1 MSEISGANVGWLG
14 FGGISGGTLGMP
26 GLFGT
31 PTGEETK
38 NESTMKRK
46 DSEAENAGQPAAVWP
61 NKVPRRIEPVSVA
74 SSSTARPPA
83 APPLPEERP
92 ADMVGNDDDSEVDPA
107 HLEELRQLSEEQQQA
122 LIDDYF
128 AKKEAHDDAVRML
141 ERGSD
146 RRRLGDFHKAMVPER
161 LAEEREILNE
171 LREARADV
179 DDFSALME
187 DALRDYE
194 EELLEMHEEAIRA
207 WTEAADEV
215 EAAGFS
221 GVELERQYEANR
233 ARGRR
238 RARAAG
244 GAEGGEE
251 GGEED
256 EDEDEDEDE
265 GMELEDCQGHVS
277 ATTGELCRKCRA
289 RHALM
294 ATDLAEAERGLCYV
308 CAAEAELDA
317 RAPVAKKHGKVSA
330 ADCVGLRLS
339 ASDGV

>member
-26 GLFGT
+26 GMFGT

-38 NESTMKRK
+38 KESTMKRK
-46 DSEAENAGQPAAVWP
+46 DAEAENAGQPAAVWP

-83 APPLPEERP
+83 APPMPEERP

-171 LREARADV
+171 LREARAGV

-194 EELLEMHEEAIRA
+194 EALLEVHEEAIRA
-207 WTEAADEV
+207 WAEAADEL

-221 GVELERQYEANR
+221 VIELERKYARGRVRDDARRMHVLITAPPSSPQVRGEPSTR
-233 ARGRR
+233 PPPGTRRGRR
-238 RARAAG
+238 RGRRG
-244 GAEGGEE
+244 GRRGG
-251 GGEED
+251 GG
-256 EDEDEDEDE
+256 
-265 GMELEDCQGHVS
+265 GGGRGHG
-277 ATTGELCRKCRA
+277 TG
-289 RHALM
+289 
-294 ATDLAEAERGLCYV
+294 GLPGS
-308 CAAEAELDA
+308 
-317 RAPVAKKHGKVSA
+317 R
-330 ADCVGLRLS
+330 VGD
-339 ASDGV
+339 DG

>member
-38 NESTMKRK
+38 KESTMKRK
-46 DSEAENAGQPAAVWP
+46 DAEAENAGQPAAVWP

-83 APPLPEERP
+83 APPMPEERP

-221 GVELERQYEANR
+221 VVELERQYEANR

-251 GGEED
+251 GGEE
-256 EDEDEDEDE
+256 EEEEEEDE